1 MVSPSAAP
9 VADIPV
15 TGGVVTPSPAPLT
28 STATLTD
35 NVYTPELVEAVKR
48 FQLWHG
54 LSDDGVIGARTR
66 EWLNV
71 SPQTRATLLALNI
84 QRLRILPG
92 RVDNGI
98 MVNIPN
104 YSLNYYKNGTEV
116 LSSW

>member
-1 MVSPSAAP
+1 MTSGVVAPSSAP
-9 VADIPV
+9 V
-15 TGGVVTPSPAPLT
+15 
-28 STATLTD
+28 TATVTD
-35 NVYTPELVEAVKR
+35 NVYTPELMEAVKR
-48 FQLWHG
+48 FQRWHG

-104 YSLNYYKNGTEV
+104 YSLNYYKKWHTGAFIPCDCG
-116 LSSW
+116 SPKP